1 MNWEQLKS
9 KVRNLLLS
17 RNLSDP
23 NIRLNALKNLD
34 YLFSKRYPE
43 IINNPSLLLYH
54 KKNDLKDELAKL
66 KSNKKLN
73 SAESSVINNLY
84 KIISTGNTITQD
96 ESQSNKNV
104 ITNDVNKNKNKIN
117 KDNKLVPIAELLCE
131 LLTEK
136 FKVQPNYFL
145 ESSKDWLQ
153 NSPTQHIHQEYWKSI
168 SAVYSS
174 LIDEKWTL
182 DYIYETSP
190 NEINYK
196 NQRIDI
202 CFDDPYNFIFEFDE
216 SQHFNQYKLR
226 TLVSFNE
233 YHSYSFDL
241 EHYKSLSKQKIV
253 KPGNSGFQKLKSL
266 DPLFPPM
273 LKGEKQDNRPRQ
285 RAFRDFLKDITPQI
299 KGFNPTIRM
308 SYMVINGKIN
318 NFTKDD
324 LTIVKD
330 HIIKSNF
337 FEKIVLK

>member
-9 KVRNLLLS
+9 KVRNLLIS

-43 IINNPSLLLYH
+43 IINNPSLLLNH

-84 KIISTGNTITQD
+84 QILSTGNTITQD

-104 ITNDVNKNKNKIN
+104 ITNDVKTNKIN
-117 KDNKLVPIAELLCE
+117 EDNKLVPIAELLCE
-131 LLTEK
+131 LLAEK
-136 FKVQPNYFL
+136 FKVKPNYFL

-153 NSPTQHIHQEYWKSI
+153 NSPSQHIHQEYWKSI
-168 SAVYSS
+168 SVVYSS

-202 CFDDPYNFIFEFDE
+202 WFDDPYNFIFEFDE
-216 SQHFNQYKLR
+216 SQHFNQYRLR

-233 YHSYSFDL
+233 YPSYSFDL

-253 KPGNSGFQKLKSL
+253 KPGNSGFQKLKSI

-285 RAFRDFLKDITPQI
+285 RALRDFLKDITPQI

-308 SYMVINGKIN
+308 SYMVTNGKIN
-318 NFTKDD
+318 DFTKDD

-330 HIIKSNF
+330 HIIKNNF